1 MQAPIIAIYGDSIS
15 LDSYPGGGWPS
26 RLAAAIAPR
35 ALYNHAIGAS
45 GLSTATPNNT
55 ITFLDQPQ
63 WQHPDA
69 EIAIMWH
76 GTNEWY
82 WGAPLGTVGTTDEG
96 TYAGAIASAAD
107 KLRRINPQ
115 VKLVFMTPIMR
126 CQLPNGITDVP
137 PGEAWDTPNRIGATL
152 KDYTDILREQSQRLC
167 FPLIDLRTLTGFSP
181 INKHLYYR
189 DIAHPSEAGF
199 DRIADLIVRHL
210 KMWYL

>member
-137 PGEAWDTPNRIGATL
+137 LGEAWDTPNRIGATL

-167 FPLIDLRTLTGFSP
+167 FPLIDLRTLTGFSH

-199 DRIADLIVRHL
+199 DRIADLITRHL